1 MATPI
6 KLTRSELGEDHLAGN
21 VFGSVLFHC
30 LVVGSIF
37 AYVYLYRHHGNDWG
51 NSAAPNSTIQAT
63 MVNAIPLPQTQPTN
77 ADNVLATETPSPAPP
92 PAAKEKAIE
101 QPEPT
106 AIPIP
111 EKKKPEKVAPKP
123 VQAIP
128 HPQPVQPQPQKAT
141 TGETGGLRIAMS
153 STQTRAGTVS
163 IGTTDA
169 AFGARFAYYV
179 AQIKQKV
186 AQQWY
191 TAMLDPSAKG
201 HRVYIVFQVNRDGS
215 PSQIRVQQPS
225 GDSSLDQTALSAVQ
239 HIDTFGPLP
248 DGYNGNYITVVY
260 YFDPPAGP

>member
-1 MATPI
+1 
-6 KLTRSELGEDHLAGN
+6 
-21 VFGSVLFHC
+21 
-30 LVVGSIF
+30 
-37 AYVYLYRHHGNDWG
+37 
-51 NSAAPNSTIQAT
+51 
-63 MVNAIPLPQTQPTN
+63 MVNAIPLPQRQPTN

-92 PAAKEKAIE
+92 PVAKEKAAPI
-101 QPEPT
+101 PEPT

-123 VQAIP
+123 VQAQP
-128 HPQPVQPQPQKAT
+128 HPQPVPPQPQKAT
-141 TGETGGLRIAMS
+141 TGETSGVRIAMS

-186 AQQWY
+186 AEQWY
-191 TAMLDPSAKG
+191 TTSLDSNAKG
-201 HRVYIVFQVNRDGS
+201 HRVYIVFQIGRDGT

-225 GDSSLDQTALSAVQ
+225 GDGSLDSTALSAVQ

-248 DGYNGNYITVVY
+248 DGYNGNYINVVY